1 MGKCISLG
9 CLARWRRTVTSSA
22 APWLERITGSG
33 HQRTGPPTREP
44 GLVATPVSTVN
55 DLSINAIAGSS
66 ASDIWAV
73 GQTVTAGYHNRQFS
87 SVIMHYN
94 GSTWSTAPIPSGI
107 SPLTGTASLAAGH
120 VWFTG
125 DYVTS
130 ADVTEPAVL
139 STSGGCGE

>member
-1 MGKCISLG
+1 M
-9 CLARWRRTVTSSA
+9 
-22 APWLERITGSG
+22 
-33 HQRTGPPTREP
+33 
-44 GLVATPVSTVN
+44 N

-107 SPLTGTASLAAGH
+107 STLTGAASLAAGH
-120 VWFTG
+120 VWFAG

-139 STSGGCGE
+139 STSGG